1 MKKTMW
7 LMRVLKKLS
16 AVQKKVE
23 DKNPGKKQ
31 NA

>member
-23 DKNPGKKQ
+23 DKNLGKKQ